1 MTRSDDFFTYGMV
14 EVSGVP
20 GMYSACTTDV
30 KNVALI
36 KNVARSWENGKRGK
50 MKHEFYQS
58 REPLG
63 FKLPV

>member
-36 KNVARSWENGKRGK
+36 KNVARSWENVEKAR
-50 MKHEFYQS
+50 ENETRILPIPRTS
-58 REPLG
+58 RFL
-63 FKLPV
+63 V